1 MGGWVMK
8 IRVKPTPAADVKLPA
23 PEGVFFPQH
32 SLLWQD
38 PSVQVDSMG
47 LRGGW
52 DRMRGGLPV
61 VMVEATRPGTI
72 SFSADRAGELVA
84 IPVQA
89 GSAVDVREHHMV
101 AATKGLSFDWYD
113 SGIWFMTR
121 GDPNAG
127 LQSGGSGLLKMG
139 M

>member
-52 DRMRGGLPV
+52 DRMRGGLPG
-61 VMVEATRPGTI
+61 VMLEATGPGTI

-84 IPVQA
+84 IPVPA
-89 GSAVDVREHHMV
+89 GGAVAVRAHHMV
-101 AATKGLSFDWYD
+101 PATEGMGFDWAAT
-113 SGIWFMTR
+113 GIWLMTP
-121 GDPNAG
+121 GNP
-127 LQSGGSGLLKMG
+127 
-139 M
+139 